1 MAYNHIDQK
10 KPKEISSGVE
20 ELILLSPSETSSKK
34 LEVRS
39 LSIERGFQTKPKVFR
54 GDTMCYVVS
63 GKGTLTVKML
73 KGDWKRPVNN
83 DTAIWIPPMSQ
94 YSIQNMGDGEL
105 RYMEFSTEISEDEDI
120 SDILEQ
126 DLLQVVERF
135 NSPKISYTYHI
146 QYTLF
151 SQKAE
156 AKKLYFG
163 LYHTLFPGG
172 FLPRHVENLD
182 CEETMYVTRGTGK
195 MTSGNSEYEVTP
207 GSLVYV
213 PPRTLHSI
221 ENSTGDYMEVLLY
234 ESRP

>member
-1 MAYNHIDQK
+1 MTHYHTDQLG
-10 KPKEISSGVE
+10 PKATSRGVE
-20 ELILLSPSETSSKK
+20 EILLLPREETSSKK
-34 LEVRS
+34 LTVRS
-39 LSIERGFQTKPKVFR
+39 QRIERGFQTQAREFR

-73 KGDWKRPVNN
+73 RGDWKRPLNN
-83 DTAIWIPPMSQ
+83 DTAVWIPPMSE
-94 YSIQNMGDGEL
+94 YVIENMGDSAL
-105 RYMEFSTEISEDEDI
+105 RYMEFSTAISEDEDI

-126 DLLQVVERF
+126 DLIQVVERLF
-135 NSPKISYTYHI
+135 CPKSTFTHHI

-151 SQKAE
+151 DQRAE
-156 AKKLYFG
+156 STKMYFG
-163 LYHTLFPGG
+163 LYHTLHPRG

-195 MTSGNSEYEVTP
+195 MTSGNSVYDVSP

-221 ENSTGDYMEVLLY
+221 ENTTDDYMEVLLY
-234 ESRP
+234 EARI

>member
-1 MAYNHIDQK
+1 MTHHHIDQK
-10 KPKEISSGVE
+10 NLEAVSSGVE
-20 ELILLSPSETSSKK
+20 EIVLLSPGETSSKK
-34 LEVRS
+34 LTVRS
-39 LSIERGFQTKPKVFR
+39 QSIERGCQTKPKEFR

-63 GKGTLTVKML
+63 GKGTLTVTML
-73 KGDWKRPVNN
+73 RGDWKRPLNN
-83 DTAIWIPPMSQ
+83 DTAIWIPPLSQ
-94 YSIQNMGDGEL
+94 YSIQNMGDSVL
-105 RYMEFSTEISEDEDI
+105 RYMEFSTAISEDEDM

-126 DLLQVVERF
+126 DLIQVVERVF
-135 NSPKISYTYHI
+135 CPKSTFTHHI

-151 SQKAE
+151 GQRAE
-156 AKKLYFG
+156 ATKLYFG
-163 LYHTLFPGG
+163 LYHTLSPRG

-221 ENSTGDYMEVLLY
+221 ENTTDDYMEVLLY